1 MDIFTATSL
10 NNKIMI
16 NDEKYRFKELSTS
29 EILKFRDK
37 IRNKY
42 KAIIVGAD
50 TIKKDN
56 SILLNKNKSNK
67 RIIIDKYQDLSM
79 DLQIFNIEPN
89 KTYILVFEEK
99 KEYKKQVEERGANYI
114 ITNENEICSEINKIG
129 DGKVWLEGGAKIIK
143 KFLQL
148 GEVDKISII
157 QFPIL
162 YSNDA
167 LGMFDYIEHNYKL
180 NLYKNKIIDNQFV
193 YLEYKLDI
201 I

>member
-56 SILLNKNKSNK
+56 SILLNKN
-67 RIIIDKYQDLSM
+67 
-79 DLQIFNIEPN
+79 
-89 KTYILVFEEK
+89 
-99 KEYKKQVEERGANYI
+99 
-114 ITNENEICSEINKIG
+114 
-129 DGKVWLEGGAKIIK
+129 
-143 KFLQL
+143 
-148 GEVDKISII
+148 
-157 QFPIL
+157 
-162 YSNDA
+162 
-167 LGMFDYIEHNYKL
+167 
-180 NLYKNKIIDNQFV
+180 
-193 YLEYKLDI
+193 
-201 I
+201 